1 MSEIEIGL
9 RLIEGVV
16 SAGDGGEG
24 LDNEEEVFVYARHLG
39 IVEPGHTSCS
49 RSKPDSEIFV
59 IDVVV
64 SDAEEYYCA

>member
-16 SAGDGGEG
+16 GAGEGGDG
-24 LDNEEEVFVYARHLG
+24 LDNEEEVFVYAHHLG

-49 RSKPDSEIFV
+49 RSKPNSEVFV

-64 SDAEEYYCA
+64 SDTEEYFA